1 VAARK
6 WKCSIHQKKNFDCV
20 RTRLARYH
28 HNYSKIRHVS
38 VARLPVVDAQLRRH
52 NSESV
57 CCERLAVLPAECGEY
72 RIDGA
77 IF

>member
-1 VAARK
+1 MECTSTERRVLIEYEGVLL
-6 WKCSIHQKKNFDCV
+6 SIV
-20 RTRLARYH
+20 M
-28 HNYSKIRHVS
+28 NYSKIRHVS
-38 VARLPVVDAQLRRH
+38 VARLPVVNAQRRRH

-57 CCERLAVLPAECGEY
+57 CCERLALLPAKCGEY